1 MDLYVVYHNPLDF
14 PGKYVIRRQTAGR
27 GVITIAAEPLA
38 IGLGINQVRA
48 ALPAGLVR
56 LERAPEDDPCIVE
69 VWI

>member
-14 PGKYVIRRQTAGR
+14 PGKYVIRRQT
-27 GVITIAAEPLA
+27 
-38 IGLGINQVRA
+38 NQVRA

>member
-14 PGKYVIRRQTAGR
+14 PGQYVIRKQTAGPGGR
-27 GVITIAAEPLA
+27 ITIAAEPLA
-38 IGLGINQVRA
+38 FGTLDQVRA